1 MSTDQTWSPGLGA
14 GRPRLLIADDDPV
27 VRAALKAQLG
37 GDFDIVGAA
46 EDAIEAVKLAQEHQ
60 PDAAL
65 IDVDMPGGGAIQA
78 VPQIAKRSP
87 RTCMVILSS
96 DESPE
101 LVVGLLSA
109 GAIAYVR
116 KGVGG
121 PELAKTLAASLKARA
136 DQPAG

>member
-1 MSTDQTWSPGLGA
+1 MSSEPNWSPGLGA

-27 VRAALKAQLG
+27 VRAALRAQLG
-37 GDFDIVGAA
+37 GDFDVVAAA
-46 EDAIEAVKLAQEHQ
+46 EDAIQAVQMAQDHQ

-65 IDVDMPGGGAIQA
+65 IDVDMPGGGAVQA

-96 DESPE
+96 DESPD
-101 LVVGLLSA
+101 LVVGLISA

-116 KGVGG
+116 KGVASQ
-121 PELAKTLAASLKARA
+121 EIARTLAAALKARA
-136 DQPAG
+136 PTSPG